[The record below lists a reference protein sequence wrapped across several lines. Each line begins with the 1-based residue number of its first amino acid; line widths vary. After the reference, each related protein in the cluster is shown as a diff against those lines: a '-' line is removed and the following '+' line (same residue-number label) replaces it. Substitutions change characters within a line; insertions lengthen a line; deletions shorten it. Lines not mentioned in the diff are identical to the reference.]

1 MKNKKVLSIIIL
13 SVLVVSCL
21 SGCGSKSVN
30 DAMSG
35 QVYSDMASTKG
46 SSWNMMDSIGGFSY
60 NESESYDE
68 AYEEPMEV
76 VTEETVSENGV
87 ETNVKNEAII
97 QQEKL
102 VYTARVSMETK
113 EYLDAMNYLHT
124 KITENG
130 GIIENEEQ
138 KNLNYDTNYD
148 FSSSYILVRIP
159 QKNYEKFLSEI
170 SGNDKLIS
178 LVDISRTVDNFTTM
192 YSDLEVEIESLEVM
206 QERLFNYLRNASS
219 IEEMLDIEE
228 RIADTQARL
237 NKLVNSRNKID
248 RDVAYST
255 VHINL
260 REVREYTD
268 VPKPKDNFFVRLK
281 GYFVDSGRHFLRSAE
296 NFIEWFIMAFP
307 TLLIWGLIIF
317 FIVKFIK
324 KRKLKKGLRPKKL
337 KGKQEK
343 NIENVDEIIE
353 ETEVNKD
360 NE

>member
-1 MKNKKVLSIIIL
+1 MKNKKCLSLIL
-13 SVLVVSCL
+13 LGVLVVGCL
-21 SGCGSKSVN
+21 TGCGANSISEN
-30 DAMSG
+30 AMSDSAMG
-35 QVYSDMASTKG
+35 MSNTKATM
-46 SSWNMMDSIGGFSY
+46 WNISDSIGSITY
-60 NESESYDE
+60 NDSESYE
-68 AYEEPMEV
+68 TTYEEPMMT
-76 VTEETVSENGV
+76 VTEESSTENGV
-87 ETNVKNEAII
+87 ETRIKDEAII

-124 KITENG
+124 KITENN

-138 KNLNYDTNYD
+138 KNLNYDTTYD
-148 FSSSYILVRIP
+148 YSSSYILVRIP
-159 QKNYEKFLSEI
+159 QQNYEKFLSEI

-206 QERLFNYLRNASS
+206 QERLFNYLRSASS

-281 GYFVDSGRHFLRSAE
+281 GYFVDSGKHFLRSAE
-296 NFIEWFIMAFP
+296 SFIEWFIMAFP
-307 TLLIWGLIIF
+307 TLVIWGLIIF

-324 KRKLKKGLRPKKL
+324 KRRLKKGLKPKKL
-337 KGKQEK
+337 KVLKED

-353 ETEVNKD
+353 ESKENK
-360 NE
+360 E

>member
-1 MKNKKVLSIIIL
+1 MRNNKKILSIVLL
-13 SVLVVSCL
+13 SILVVSCL
-21 SGCGSKSVN
+21 AGCGAKSVSDN
-30 DAMSG
+30 VMTESAMGMSNMKA
-35 QVYSDMASTKG
+35 DMWSL
-46 SSWNMMDSIGGFSY
+46 SDSIGGFSY

-68 AYEEPMEV
+68 AYEEPMQV
-76 VTEETVSENGV
+76 VTEETSSESGV

-124 KITENG
+124 KITENS

-138 KNLNYDTNYD
+138 KNLNYDTTYD
-148 FSSSYILVRIP
+148 YSSSYILVRIP
-159 QKNYEKFLSEI
+159 QQNYEKFLTEI

-206 QERLFNYLRNASS
+206 QDRLFAYLRSASS

-268 VPKPKDNFFVRLK
+268 VPKPKDTFLERLK
-281 GYFVDSGRHFLRSAE
+281 GYFVDSGRNFLRSAE
-296 NFIEWFIMAFP
+296 NFIEFIIMAFP
-307 TLLIWGLIIF
+307 TLVIWGLIIWF
-317 FIVKFIK
+317 VVKFVK
-324 KRKLKKGLRPKKL
+324 KRKANKGLKPKKI
-337 KGKQEK
+337 KDYKE
-343 NIENVDEIIE
+343 EIIDDLKENKE
-353 ETEVNKD
+353 E
-360 NE
+360 